1 MPKWNEFVPSDF
13 EYDFE
18 NDELQGHHVTIDEAV
33 QCFSYN
39 FTIRRNKR
47 FRDRFKLLG
56 NTDTGR
62 NLCIIFQLKRSNV
75 IRIITGWEV

>member
-33 QCFSYN
+33 QCFSHN
-39 FTIRRNKR
+39 FAIRRNKR